1 MKLFILLLITLT
13 VLYLVA
19 LIAVWYFQEK
29 FIFLPEKLSRNFEFS
44 FKHPYKELFI
54 TTKDAILNALY
65 FPHPSSKGV
74 IFYLHGNAGS
84 MRTWAEVSD
93 IFLSRGYSFFIF
105 DYRGYGK
112 STGKLSKK
120 NLYRDASLMYEYAS
134 RLEPGNKMIIYGRS
148 LGSGFAAKLAIQKK
162 PEKLILE
169 TPYYSM
175 EEMARLQMPFFPVK
189 LILKYKLPS
198 YKWIPK
204 IQCPILAIHGTEDE
218 LIPYN
223 QAVRLKQYLKASDR
237 FVTIEK
243 GMHGNISTF
252 RLYHTSLDAF
262 LNNENT

>member
-1 MKLFILLLITLT
+1 MKLLILLLIFLA

-19 LIAVWYFQEK
+19 TTAVWYFQEK
-29 FIFLPEKLSRNFEFS
+29 FIFLPEKLSRTFEFK

-54 TTKDAILNALY
+54 TTKDAVLNALY
-65 FPHPSSKGV
+65 FQHPSSKGI

-84 MRTWAEVSD
+84 MRTWAEISE

-120 NLYRDASLMYEYAS
+120 DLYRDSSLMYEYAS
-134 RLEPGNKMIIYGRS
+134 RLEPGKKMIIYGRS
-148 LGSGFAAKLAIQKK
+148 LGSGFAAKLAIQKR

-175 EEMARLQMPFFPVK
+175 QEMARLQMPFFPVK
-189 LILKYKLPS
+189 LILRYKLPT
-198 YKWIPK
+198 YKWLPK

-218 LIPYN
+218 LIPYE
-223 QAVRLKQYLKASDR
+223 QAFKLKQFLKKTDC

-243 GMHGNISTF
+243 GMHGNISSF
-252 RLYHTSLDAF
+252 SMYHTNLDQF
-262 LNNENT
+262 LTNETT